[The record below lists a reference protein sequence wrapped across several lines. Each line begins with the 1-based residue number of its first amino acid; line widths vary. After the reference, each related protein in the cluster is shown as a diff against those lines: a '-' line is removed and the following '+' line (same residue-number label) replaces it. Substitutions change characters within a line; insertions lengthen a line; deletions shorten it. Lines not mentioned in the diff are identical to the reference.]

1 MARQQQ
7 EATPVRGKRLGII
20 IGGIVLA
27 VLIFAAFMSRRRDI
41 PVRAGVAEKGTITSS
56 IQTNGKMEPIDGLGF
71 EAHSPFATTVKKV
84 LVQQGAHV
92 KAGQLLLQ
100 LEDADAIARA
110 ATAQAQIANAEANV
124 NAVKEGGTREELLTT
139 QADLTR
145 ARADRDAAQ
154 RNLDAMRRL
163 QQKGAASAGEVAD
176 AENRFKTL
184 QAQVELLEKKLASRY
199 SNVEVAKVQAQEA
212 DARAARAAA
221 DIVVEKANIRAPR
234 DGMVY
239 FLPVHEGQFVNGGDL
254 LVQVADIS
262 KIQLRAF
269 VDEPDIGKLQAGQSV
284 AVTWDALPGKV
295 WQGKVTQ
302 VPTTVVTRGTRNV
315 GEFTCIVDNAEEK
328 LLPNVNVNVN
338 IVTAQHENA
347 LTVPREA
354 IHQDDGKRYVY
365 QITDGQLKRRD
376 VETSLSNLTRMEIT
390 QGLEPNAKVALGAV
404 NGQPL
409 KDGLGVRVVEE

>member
-7 EATPVRGKRLGII
+7 DTAPATGKRIWII
-20 IGGIVLA
+20 IGGIIFA
-27 VLIFAAFMSRRRDI
+27 VLILAAFVSRRREI
-41 PVRAGVAEKGTITSS
+41 PVHAGVAEKSTITSS
-56 IQTNGKMEPIDGLGF
+56 IQTNGKIEPINGF

-84 LVQQGAHV
+84 FVGQGAHV
-92 KAGQLLLQ
+92 RAGQLILQ
-100 LEDADAIARA
+100 LEDADALARA
-110 ATAQAQIANAEANV
+110 ATAATQIANADANL
-124 NAVKEGGTREELLTT
+124 NAVKQGGTREEVLTV
-139 QADLTR
+139 QSDLAR

-154 RNLDAMRRL
+154 RNLDALRRL

-176 AENRFKTL
+176 AENRFRTL
-184 QAQVELLEKKLASRY
+184 QAQVELLEKKTGSRY
-199 SNVEVAKVQAQEA
+199 SPADVAKVEAQAAES
-212 DARAARAAA
+212 RASLNAANV
-221 DIVVEKANIRAPR
+221 VVEKANIRAPR

-239 FLPVHEGQFVNGGDL
+239 FLPVHEGQFVNAGDL
-254 LVQVADIS
+254 LAQVADIS

-269 VDEPDIGKLQAGQSV
+269 VDEPDIGKLQAGQNV
-284 AVTWDALPGKV
+284 NVTWDAQPGQV

-315 GEFTCIVDNAEEK
+315 GEFTSIVDNSDER

-338 IVTAQHENA
+338 IVTAQHDNA
-347 LTVPREA
+347 LTIPREA

-365 QITDGQLKRRD
+365 QIVNGELKRRD
-376 VETSLSNLTRMEIT
+376 VQTSLSNLTKMEIT
-390 QGLEPNAKVALGAV
+390 QGLDPNARVALGAV

>member
-7 EATPVRGKRLGII
+7 EAPPARGKRIWII

-27 VLIFAAFMSRRRDI
+27 VLVLAAFMSRRRDV
-41 PVRAGVAEKGTITSS
+41 PVRAGIAEKGSITSA
-56 IQTNGKMEPIDGLGF
+56 IQTNGKMEPINGF
-71 EAHSPFATTVKKV
+71 EAHAPFATTVRKV
-84 LVQQGAHV
+84 YVQQGAHV

-100 LEDADAIARA
+100 LEDADALARS
-110 ATAQAQIANAEANV
+110 ATASAQIANAEAN
-124 NAVKEGGTREELLTT
+124 AKAIQQGGTREEVMTT
-139 QADLTR
+139 QSDLTR

-154 RNLDAMRRL
+154 RNLDAMHRL

-176 AENRFKTL
+176 AENRFKSL
-184 QAQVELLEKKLASRY
+184 QAQVDLLEKKLGSRY
-199 SNVEVAKVQAQEA
+199 SEADVEKVKAQEKES
-212 DARAARAAA
+212 RASLAAA
-221 DIVVEKANIRAPR
+221 NVVVEKANIRAPR
-234 DGMVY
+234 EGMVY
-239 FLPVHEGQFVNGGDL
+239 FLPVHEGQFVNGGEV

-269 VDEPDIGKLQAGQSV
+269 VDEPDIGKLQSGQNV
-284 AVTWDALPGKV
+284 TVTWDALPGRV

-315 GEFTCIVDNAEEK
+315 GEFTCIVDNPEEK

-354 IHQDDGKRYVY
+354 IHQDDGKKYVF
-365 QITDGQLKRRD
+365 QIVNGELKRRD

-390 QGLEPNAKVALGAV
+390 QGLEPKAQVALGAV

-409 KDGLGVRVVEE
+409 KDGLGVRVAEE

>member
-1 MARQQQ
+1 MALQQQ
-7 EATPVRGKRLGII
+7 EATPARGKRIWI
-20 IGGIVLA
+20 VMGGIVLA
-27 VLIFAAFMSRRRDI
+27 VLLLAAFMSRRREV
-41 PVRAGVAEKGTITSS
+41 PVRVGMATKGIITAA
-56 IQTNGKMEPIDGLGF
+56 IQTNGKMEPINGF
-71 EAHSPFATTVKKV
+71 EGHSPFPTTVKKV
-84 LVQQGAHV
+84 YVQQGAHV

-100 LEDADAIARA
+100 LEDADALARA
-110 ATAQAQIANAEANV
+110 ATASAQIANAEAN
-124 NAVKEGGTREELLTT
+124 AKAIQQGGTREEVMTT

-154 RNLDAMRRL
+154 RNLDAMHRL

-176 AENRFKTL
+176 AENRFKSL

-199 SNVEVAKVQAQEA
+199 SPADVEKVKAQEA
-212 DARAARAAA
+212 ESRASLSAANA
-221 DIVVEKANIRAPR
+221 VVDKANIRAPR

-284 AVTWDALPGKV
+284 GVTWDALPGRV

-315 GEFTCIVDNAEEK
+315 GEFTCIVDNPEEK

-354 IHQDDGKRYVY
+354 IHQDDGKKYVY
-365 QITDGQLKRRD
+365 QIVNGELKRRE
-376 VETSLSNLTRMEIT
+376 VETSLSNLTKMEIT
-390 QGLEPNAKVALGAV
+390 HGLEPNAQVALGTV

-409 KDGLGVRVVEE
+409 RDGLGVRVVAE

>member
-7 EATPVRGKRLGII
+7 ETVPARGKRLWII

-27 VLIFAAFMSRRRDI
+27 VLILAAFMSRRREI
-41 PVRAGVAEKGTITSS
+41 PVRAGVAEKSTITASV
-56 IQTNGKMEPIDGLGF
+56 QTNGKMEPINGF
-71 EAHSPFATTVKKV
+71 EAHAPYATTVKKV

-100 LEDADAIARA
+100 LEDADAVARA
-110 ATAQAQIANAEANV
+110 ANAQAQIANAQASV
-124 NAVKEGGTREELLTT
+124 NAIKQGGTREEVLTT

-154 RNLDAMRRL
+154 RNLDAMHRL

-184 QAQVELLEKKLASRY
+184 QAQVDLLEKKLASRY
-199 SNVEVAKVQAQEA
+199 SSAEVEKVKAQQQ
-212 DARAARAAA
+212 DARAALAAA
-221 DIVVEKANIRAPR
+221 DVVVGKANIRSPR

-239 FLPVHEGQFVNGGDL
+239 FLPVHQGQFVNGGDL
-254 LVQVADIS
+254 LVQVADLS

-269 VDEPDIGKLQAGQSV
+269 VDEPDIGKLEAGQSV
-284 AVTWDALPGKV
+284 TVTWDAQPGKV

-354 IHQDDGKRYVY
+354 VHQDDGKRYVY
-365 QITDGQLKRRD
+365 QIVDGELKRRA

-409 KDGLGVRVVEE
+409 KDGLGVRVVEQ

>member
-7 EATPVRGKRLGII
+7 EPVPTRGKRIWI
-20 IGGIVLA
+20 VIGGIVLA
-27 VLIFAAFMSRRRDI
+27 VLVLAAFMSRRRDV
-41 PVRAGVAEKGTITSS
+41 PVRAGVAEKGTITAS
-56 IQTNGKMEPIDGLGF
+56 IQTNGKMEPLNGF
-71 EAHSPFATTVKKV
+71 EAHAPYATTVKKV
-84 LVQQGAHV
+84 LVQQGSHV

-100 LEDADAIARA
+100 LEDADAVARA
-110 ATAQAQIANAEANV
+110 ATAQAQIANADASV
-124 NAVKEGGTREELLTT
+124 NAIKQGGTREEVLTT

-163 QQKGAASAGEVAD
+163 QQKGAASAGEVGD

-184 QAQVELLEKKLASRY
+184 QAQVELLEKKTASRY
-199 SNVEVAKVQAQEA
+199 SSAEVAKVQAQAA
-212 DARAARAAA
+212 DARAALAAA
-221 DIVVEKANIRAPR
+221 DVVVGKANIRSPR

-269 VDEPDIGKLQAGQSV
+269 VDEPDIGKLQAGQGV
-284 AVTWDALPGKV
+284 TVTWDAQPGKL

-354 IHQDDGKRYVY
+354 VHQDEGKKYVY
-365 QITDGQLKRRD
+365 QVVNGELKRRVVD
-376 VETSLSNLTRMEIT
+376 TSLSNLTRMEIT

>member
-7 EATPVRGKRLGII
+7 DVVPARGKRLWII

-27 VLIFAAFMSRRRDI
+27 VLILAAFMSRRREI
-41 PVRAGVAEKGTITSS
+41 PVRAGAAEKTTITASV
-56 IQTNGKMEPIDGLGF
+56 QTNGKMEPINGF
-71 EAHSPFATTVKKV
+71 EAHSPYATTVKKV
-84 LVQQGAHV
+84 FVQQGAHV
-92 KAGQLLLQ
+92 RAGQLLLQ

-110 ATAQAQIANAEANV
+110 AAAQAQIANAQANV
-124 NAVKEGGTREELLTT
+124 NAIKQGGTREEVLTT

-154 RNLDAMRRL
+154 RNLDAMHRL

-184 QAQVELLEKKLASRY
+184 QAQVDLLEKKLGSRY
-199 SNVEVAKVQAQEA
+199 SSAEVEKVKAQET
-212 DARAARAAA
+212 DARAALAAA
-221 DIVVEKANIRAPR
+221 DVVVGKANIRSPR

-254 LVQVADIS
+254 LVQVADLS

-284 AVTWDALPGKV
+284 TVTWDAQPGKV

-365 QITDGQLKRRD
+365 QIVDGELKRRE

>member
-7 EATPVRGKRLGII
+7 EAIPKRGKRIWII

-27 VLIFAAFMSRRRDI
+27 VLILAAFMSRRREV
-41 PVRAGVAEKGTITSS
+41 PVRAGVAEKSTITAV
-56 IQTNGKMEPIDGLGF
+56 IQTNGKMEPINGF
-71 EAHSPFATTVKKV
+71 EAHAPYATTVKKV
-84 LVQQGAHV
+84 YVQQGAHV

-100 LEDADAIARA
+100 LEDADAIARV
-110 ATAQAQIANAEANV
+110 ATAAAQIANADANV
-124 NAVKEGGTREELLTT
+124 NAIKQGGTREEVLTT

-145 ARADRDAAQ
+145 VRADRDAAQ

-176 AENRFKTL
+176 AENRFKSL
-184 QAQVELLEKKLASRY
+184 QAQVDLLEKKQGSRY
-199 SNVEVAKVQAQEA
+199 SKTEVAKVE
-212 DARAARAAA
+212 AAA
-221 DIVVEKANIRAPR
+221 AESRASLAAANVVVEKANIRAPR

-254 LVQVADIS
+254 LAQVADIS
-262 KIQLRAF
+262 RIQLRAF

-284 AVTWDALPGKV
+284 TVTWDAQAGKV

-315 GEFTCIVDNAEEK
+315 GEFTCIVDNTEEK

-338 IVTAQHENA
+338 IITAQHENVI
-347 LTVPREA
+347 TVPREA
-354 IHQDDGKRYVY
+354 IHQDDGKRFVY
-365 QITDGQLKRRD
+365 QIVNGELKRRE
-376 VETSLSNLTRMEIT
+376 VETSLSNLTKMEIT
-390 QGLEPNAKVALGAV
+390 QGLEPNARVALGAV
-404 NGQPL
+404 GGQPL
-409 KDGLGVRVVEE
+409 KDGLGVRVAEE

>member
-7 EATPVRGKRLGII
+7 EAVPARGKRLWII
-20 IGGIVLA
+20 IGAIVLA
-27 VLIFAAFMSRRRDI
+27 VLILAAFMSRRREI
-41 PVRAGVAEKGTITSS
+41 PVRAGVAEKGTITAS
-56 IQTNGKMEPIDGLGF
+56 IQTNGKMEPINGF
-71 EAHSPFATTVKKV
+71 EAHAPYATTVKKV
-84 LVQQGAHV
+84 FVQQGAHV

-110 ATAQAQIANAEANV
+110 ATAQAQIANAQANV
-124 NAVKEGGTREELLTT
+124 NAIKQGGTREEVLTT

-176 AENRFKTL
+176 AENRYKTL
-184 QAQVELLEKKLASRY
+184 QAQVDLLEKKLGSRY
-199 SNVEVAKVQAQEA
+199 SSAEVEKVKAQEA
-212 DARAARAAA
+212 DARAALAAA
-221 DIVVEKANIRAPR
+221 DVVVGKANIRSPR

-254 LVQVADIS
+254 LVQVAELS

-269 VDEPDIGKLQAGQSV
+269 VDEPDIGKLQAGQNV
-284 AVTWDALPGKV
+284 TVTWDAQPGKV

-328 LLPNVNVNVN
+328 LVPNVNVNVN

-365 QITDGQLKRRD
+365 QVVNGELKRRE

-409 KDGLGVRVVEE
+409 KDGLGVRVVEQ